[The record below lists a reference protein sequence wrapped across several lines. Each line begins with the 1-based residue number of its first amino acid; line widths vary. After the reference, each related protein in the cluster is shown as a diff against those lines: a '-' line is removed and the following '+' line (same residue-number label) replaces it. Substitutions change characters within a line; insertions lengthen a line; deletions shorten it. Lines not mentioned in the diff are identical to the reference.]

1 MNASHQRAYPSDEL
15 LSIGEVSERTGVA
28 RSALHYYEDLGLIQS
43 FRTAGNQRRYPRHM
57 IRRISLITVGRRLG
71 IGLNDIGEALA
82 DVPMDHRP
90 SDADWQRAS
99 RDWMR
104 VLELRRKAIE
114 ELEDQLLGCI
124 GCGCLSMKACALV
137 NPDDQL
143 AEEGA
148 GARRLEAAAELR

>member
-1 MNASHQRAYPSDEL
+1 ML
-15 LSIGEVSERTGVA
+15 
-28 RSALHYYEDLGLIQS
+28 
-43 FRTAGNQRRYPRHM
+43 
-57 IRRISLITVGRRLG
+57 RRISLVTVGRRLG
-71 IGLNDIGEALA
+71 IGLDGIRTALE
-82 DVPMDHRP
+82 DVPMQHRP
-90 SDADWQRAS
+90 TDEDWRRAS
-99 RDWMR
+99 REWMR
-104 VLELRRKAIE
+104 VLEVRRKAIE